1 MRKLLRVVP
10 TSQDAEPPS
19 TRAAYLEPVGRPGDH
34 GRMIQIPA
42 SPARLYLDLMKRCL
56 TDNIF
61 IDHPLAHVEPFRPDP
76 RRRAWKQLAG
86 STLSALARGA
96 GFGLVEVRDKKTEAE
111 RRSAREGG
119 LDWPLRA
126 HTMIGSKRLD
136 NLQYCLETALADG
149 VPGDFIET
157 GVWRGGA
164 CIFARAVFHAYGDTT
179 RQVWVADSFSG
190 LPPPDAQAY
199 PADKGDKHHTLTN
212 LAISVAEVRKNFER
226 YGLLD
231 ERVRFLE
238 GWFKDTLP
246 TASIGKL
253 AVLRLDGDM
262 YESTIQAIE
271 ALYDKLSPGGFVIVD
286 DYFLPPCAQA
296 IHDFRNA
303 RGIADPIVDIDGIGS
318 FWQRSS

>member
-1 MRKLLRVVP
+1 MR
-10 TSQDAEPPS
+10 QPPN
-19 TRAAYLEPVGRPGDH
+19 
-34 GRMIQIPA
+34 
-42 SPARLYLDLMKRCL
+42 SPERLYLDLMKCCL
-56 TDNIF
+56 TDSIF

-76 RRRAWKQLAG
+76 RRRAWKRLAG
-86 STLSALARGA
+86 STLSALARVA
-96 GFGLVEVRDKKTEAE
+96 GFGLVEVGDNKTVEE
-111 RRSAREGG
+111 RRAARERGA
-119 LDWPLRA
+119 DWPRRA

-136 NLQYCLETALADG
+136 NLQYCLETAIEDK

-164 CIFARAVFHAYGDTT
+164 CIFARAVFEVYAEFD

-190 LPPPDAQAY
+190 LPPPDAEAY
-199 PADKGDKHHTLTN
+199 PADKGDKHHRLTN
-212 LAISVAEVRKNFER
+212 LAISAAEVRKNFER

-231 ERVRFLE
+231 ERVRFLQ

-246 TASIGKL
+246 TAPIEKL

-286 DYFLPPCAQA
+286 DYFLAPCAQA

-303 RGIADPIVDIDGIGS
+303 RGIAAPIVDIDGMGS
-318 FWQRSS
+318 FWRREW

>member
-1 MRKLLRVVP
+1 MPQRLR
-10 TSQDAEPPS
+10 TGRYRQRGLEPP
-19 TRAAYLEPVGRPGDH
+19 RRPGDH
-34 GRMIQIPA
+34 VAMIQTSA

-56 TDNIF
+56 TDSIF

-76 RRRAWKQLAG
+76 RRRAWKQFVG
-86 STLSALARGA
+86 SALAALAGAA
-96 GFGLVEVRDKKTEAE
+96 GFGLVEVRDRNTEEE
-111 RRSAREGG
+111 RRAARARGA
-119 LDWPLRA
+119 DWPLRA
-126 HTMIGSKRLD
+126 HSMIGTKRLD

-164 CIFARAVFHAYGDTT
+164 CIFARAILAAYGDPD
-179 RQVWVADSFSG
+179 RCVWVADSFSG
-190 LPPPDAQAY
+190 LPPPDATAY
-199 PADKGDKHHTLTN
+199 PADKGDKHHTYTN
-212 LAISVAEVRKNFER
+212 LAISAAEVRKNFER

-231 ERVRFLE
+231 DRVRFLE

-246 TASIGKL
+246 TAPIEKL

-296 IHDFRNA
+296 IHDFRAA
-303 RGIADPIVDIDGIGS
+303 RGISDPIEDIDGIGS
-318 FWQRSS
+318 FWRRG

>member
-1 MRKLLRVVP
+1 
-10 TSQDAEPPS
+10 
-19 TRAAYLEPVGRPGDH
+19 
-34 GRMIQIPA
+34 MIQHTPTT
-42 SPARLYLDLMKRCL
+42 LYLDLMKRCL
-56 TDNIF
+56 TDSIF

-76 RRRAWKQLAG
+76 RRRAWKQFAG
-86 STLSALARGA
+86 STLSGLADRA
-96 GFGLVEVRDKKTEAE
+96 GFALVEVGDKKTADE
-111 RRSAREGG
+111 RRAARERGS
-119 LDWPLRA
+119 DWPLRA

-136 NLQYCLETALADG
+136 NLQYCLETVLRDG
-149 VPGDFIET
+149 IPGDFIET

-164 CIFARAVFHAYGDTT
+164 CIFARAVFEAYADPE
-179 RQVWVADSFSG
+179 RRVWVADSFSG
-190 LPPPDAQAY
+190 LPPPDADSY
-199 PADKGDKHHTLTN
+199 PADSGDKHHTLTN

-231 ERVRFLE
+231 DRVRFLE

-246 TASIGKL
+246 TAPIETL

-303 RGIADPIVDIDGIGS
+303 RGITDPIADIDGAGS
-318 FWQRSS
+318 FWRRSSDDGPKQ